1 MKAEVEQAVSTGDYT
16 ELEDKVADIKKA
28 HANGSVKAHAS
39 GGMVSRTARRY
50 AKQVLRHMK
59 KIAKASHGRLGV
71 YTLSELMNEG
81 KAKTAF
87 ARAVIER
94 AMINGITPAQA
105 AKELYGQRGD
115 ARMMA
120 GSRKWGRQ
128 PSNALYGMETD
139 YSINADS
146 FTSEAMNQQE
156 NLKNGIGYALYHGN
170 YYLYDI
176 DNDGMARPVMNMGE
190 SLKEVK
196 KIIKQVNNGFR
207 EFDRQIH
214 GSDEQNRN
222 GFTGTENHY
231 HDSSSEGKSHSES
244 DKLARREQGDG
255 LQQDSEESGGDNEG
269 LDLSGVQLMEGS
281 DGTVYGWC
289 EIERDADGNV
299 VTRHIYLNDEVLN
312 ANTMVHE
319 LG

>member
-1 MKAEVEQAVSTGDYT
+1 
-16 ELEDKVADIKKA
+16 
-28 HANGSVKAHAS
+28 
-39 GGMVSRTARRY
+39 
-50 AKQVLRHMK
+50 MK

-105 AKELYGQRGD
+105 AKELLEQRGE

-176 DNDGMARPVMNMGE
+176 DNDGMARPVKNMGE
-190 SLKEVK
+190 SLDDAKKE
-196 KIIKQVNNGFR
+196 IKEIRNGKRTTTGQVHNSNER
-207 EFDRQIH
+207 
-214 GSDEQNRN
+214 NRN
-222 GFTGTENHY
+222 GHNRAKY
-231 HDSSSEGKSHSES
+231 NLDDSSSKGESHSES

-289 EIERDADGNV
+289 EIERDAEGNV
-299 VTRHIYLNDEVLN
+299 VARHIYLNDEVLN

-319 LG
+319 LGHLWLNLLSEINPKLYEHGLGLAKQHPLFAELKESDEYGMLSDD

>member
-1 MKAEVEQAVSTGDYT
+1 
-16 ELEDKVADIKKA
+16 
-28 HANGSVKAHAS
+28 
-39 GGMVSRTARRY
+39 
-50 AKQVLRHMK
+50 
-59 KIAKASHGRLGV
+59 
-71 YTLSELMNEG
+71 
-81 KAKTAF
+81 
-87 ARAVIER
+87 
-94 AMINGITPAQA
+94 
-105 AKELYGQRGD
+105 
-115 ARMMA
+115 MA

-156 NLKNGIGYALYHGN
+156 NLKNGIGYALYNGN

-176 DNDGMARPVMNMGE
+176 DSDGMARPVKNMGT
-190 SLKEVK
+190 SLEDVK
-196 KIIKQVNNGFR
+196 ITLKQVKNGEEPTNR
-207 EFDRQIH
+207 QVHRSNGQNRDGFDR
-214 GSDEQNRN
+214 DENN
-222 GFTGTENHY
+222 L
-231 HDSSSEGKSHSES
+231 HDSSSKGKSHSES

-289 EIERDADGNV
+289 EIERDAEGNV
-299 VTRHIYLNDEVLN
+299 VARHIYLNDEVLN

-319 LG
+319 LGGK

>member
-1 MKAEVEQAVSTGDYT
+1 MELAVSSGKYDN
-16 ELEDKVADIKKA
+16 LKDKVNDIKKA

-39 GGMVSRTARRY
+39 GGMISRTARRY

-105 AKELYGQRGD
+105 AKELLEQRGE

-214 GSDEQNRN
+214 GSDEQKSN
-222 GFTGTENHY
+222 GCTGTEKHY

-289 EIERDADGNV
+289 EIERDAEGNV
-299 VTRHIYLNDEVLN
+299 VARHIYLNDEVLN

>member
-1 MKAEVEQAVSTGDYT
+1 
-16 ELEDKVADIKKA
+16 
-28 HANGSVKAHAS
+28 
-39 GGMVSRTARRY
+39 
-50 AKQVLRHMK
+50 MK

-105 AKELYGQRGD
+105 AKELLEQRGE

-190 SLKEVK
+190 SLDDVK
-196 KIIKQVNNGFR
+196 QKIKRIQNGRRQVTGRVHNSNER
-207 EFDRQIH
+207 
-214 GSDEQNRN
+214 NRN
-222 GFTGTENHY
+222 GHNRANDNLS
-231 HDSSSEGKSHSES
+231 DSSSEGKSHSES

-255 LQQDSEESGGDNEG
+255 LQHNSEESSGNNEG

-289 EIERDADGNV
+289 EIERDAEGNV
-299 VTRHIYLNDEVLN
+299 VARHIYLNDEALN